1 MKSLELF
8 SGAGGLAK
16 GLELAGFEHSA
27 FVEFNEDACATLRRN
42 FDPEKVFEGNIQDF
56 NFHQLSGID
65 IVAGGPP
72 CQPFSLGGKHGAN
85 KDSRDM
91 FPYAI
96 SAIEILSPQAFV
108 FENVKGLLRE
118 SFSDYF
124 RYIILRLTFP
134 DAHPG
139 LKATWQDHFKSL
151 QKINYDSY
159 DGIKYKVKHTLVNA
173 ADYGVPQC
181 RERVVIVGIR
191 SDLNSTWE
199 FPAAT
204 HSEER
209 LLWDKFVTGSYWDG
223 HKVAKAQRETR
234 HNGLLARVKSLRDTF
249 GFFEP
254 ELKPWRTIRD
264 ALKGIPDPRTI
275 HGIADHIFRDL
286 ARTYP
291 GHTGSDYDLPA
302 KTLKA
307 GGHGVPGG
315 ENMIRYHDGSVRYF
329 TVFEGKRIQT
339 FPDDYQIT
347 GAWTEAMRQIGNA
360 VPVLL
365 GEKIGKALFPKI
377 VIDDIRQHRPVIS
390 KMPALV
396 GRNGGDSYPANGSEA
411 GAVLLDK
418 QNPHPAKRNATP
430 VIYPPI
436 RKRIKELVRNQSKK
450 R

>member
-1 MKSLELF
+1 MKSFEIF

-27 FVEFNEDACATLRRN
+27 FVEFNENACASLRRN
-42 FDPEKVFEGNIQDF
+42 FDPQKVFECDIQDF
-56 NFHQLSGID
+56 DFCQLSDID
-65 IVAGGPP
+65 VVAGGPP

-91 FPYAI
+91 FPFAI
-96 SAIEILSPQAFV
+96 KAIETLAPKAFV

-118 SFSDYF
+118 TFSDYF
-124 RYIILRLTFP
+124 SYIILRLTFP
-134 DAHPG
+134 DAHPT
-139 LKATWQDHFKSL
+139 LKATWHEHFKSL
-151 QKINYDSY
+151 EKINYNRY
-159 DGIKYKVKHTLVNA
+159 DGIKYKVQRTLVNA

-191 SDLNSTWE
+191 SDLDATWD

-209 LLWDKFVTGSYWDG
+209 MLWDKFVTGNYWDN
-223 HKVAKAQRETR
+223 HQVPNSQRETCF
-234 HNGLLARVKSLRDTF
+234 NGIQTRVDKLRNTF

-254 ELKPWRTIRD
+254 ELKPWRTVRD
-264 ALKGIPDPRTI
+264 ALKGVPDPRAK
-275 HGIADHIFRDL
+275 HGIADHNFRDL
-286 ARTYP
+286 AKIYP

-315 ENMIRYHDGSVRYF
+315 ENMIRYGDGSVRYF

-339 FPDDYQIT
+339 FPDEYQIT
-347 GAWTEAMRQIGNA
+347 GAWTEAMRQLGNA

-365 GEKIGKALFPKI
+365 GEKIG
-377 VIDDIRQHRPVIS
+377 Q
-390 KMPALV
+390 ALV
-396 GRNGGDSYPANGSEA
+396 QKIGN
-411 GAVLLDK
+411 
-418 QNPHPAKRNATP
+418 
-430 VIYPPI
+430 
-436 RKRIKELVRNQSKK
+436 
-450 R
+450 

>member
-1 MKSLELF
+1 MKSFEIF

-27 FVEFNEDACATLRRN
+27 FVEFNENACASLRRN
-42 FDPEKVFEGNIQDF
+42 FDPQKVFECDIQDF
-56 NFHQLSGID
+56 DFRQLSDID
-65 IVAGGPP
+65 VVAGGPP
-72 CQPFSLGGKHGAN
+72 CQPFSLGGKHRAN

-96 SAIEILSPQAFV
+96 KAIETLSPKAFV

-118 SFSDYF
+118 TFSDYF
-124 RYIILRLTFP
+124 SYIILRLTFP
-134 DAHPG
+134 DAHPT
-139 LKATWQDHFKSL
+139 LKATWQEHFKSL
-151 QKINYDSY
+151 EKINYNRY
-159 DGIKYKVKHTLVNA
+159 DGIKYKVQRTLVNA

-191 SDLNSTWE
+191 SDLDATWD

-209 LLWDKFVTGSYWDG
+209 MLWDKFVTGSYWDN
-223 HKVAKAQRETR
+223 HQVPKSQRETCF
-234 HNGLLARVKSLRDTF
+234 NGVQARVDKLRNTF

-254 ELKPWRTIRD
+254 ELKPWRTVRD
-264 ALKGIPDPRTI
+264 ALKGVPDPRAK
-275 HGIADHIFRDL
+275 HDIADHNFRDL
-286 ARTYP
+286 AKIYP

-315 ENMIRYHDGSVRYF
+315 ENMIRYSDGSVRYF

-339 FPDDYQIT
+339 FPDEYQIT
-347 GAWTEAMRQIGNA
+347 GAWTEAMRQLGNA

-365 GEKIGKALFPKI
+365 GEKIGQALFQK
-377 VIDDIRQHRPVIS
+377 
-390 KMPALV
+390 L
-396 GRNGGDSYPANGSEA
+396 ANSET
-411 GAVLLDK
+411 G
-418 QNPHPAKRNATP
+418 
-430 VIYPPI
+430 
-436 RKRIKELVRNQSKK
+436 
-450 R
+450 